1 MELLARDSLRIVH
14 IDDDPDFVLLSERS
28 LKKAGFK
35 QPVVRCPDGVLA
47 LHYFATME
55 AEAAPHVILLDFHM
69 PNMNGLEVVQ
79 WVRHSYS
86 ERDVAIY
93 LLTSSQDPLS
103 MRRAVAAGVTDIL
116 CKNPMLDELIEKL
129 DALIAKSNLQRQEA
143 EAKNRKDDLPPAG
156 EFGL

>member
-1 MELLARDSLRIVH
+1 VELLARDSLRIVH
-14 IDDDPDFVLLSERS
+14 IDDDPDFAALSERC

-35 QPVVRCPDGVLA
+35 QPVVRCPDGVFA
-47 LHYFATME
+47 LRYFATME

-69 PNMNGLEVVQ
+69 PNMNGLEVLQ

-103 MRRAVAAGVTDIL
+103 LRRAVAAGVTEIL
-116 CKNPMLDELIEKL
+116 CKNPLLDELIEKL
-129 DALIAKSNLQRQEA
+129 DQLITASNIQRQA
-143 EAKNRKDDLPPAG
+143 AVAKNREDDFTAV
-156 EFGL
+156 

>member
-1 MELLARDSLRIVH
+1 
-14 IDDDPDFVLLSERS
+14 
-28 LKKAGFK
+28 
-35 QPVVRCPDGVLA
+35 
-47 LHYFATME
+47 ME
-55 AEAAPHVILLDFHM
+55 ADAAPHVILLDLHM
-69 PNMNGLEVVQ
+69 PNMDGLEVLQ

-129 DALIAKSNLQRQEA
+129 DQLIARSNHQRQES
-143 EAKNRKDDLPPAG
+143 EVKNRKDDLPPSRG
-156 EFGL
+156 FGLQ